1 MSEEQLNETKSE
13 ATPAE
18 VTTTEVKATEAK
30 PNEPKPTATKPAE
43 TTQNEFN
50 ARKVLRAI
58 FLVVIGIWALVLSGK
73 MDDRETDDYA
83 FFHSYGGDAYT
94 GIQNAAAKTSKNVVY
109 LNNTL
114 KYGFQYTLFIAG
126 LAFIA
131 VGATTDVKED

>member
-13 ATPAE
+13 VTP
-18 VTTTEVKATEAK
+18 VEVKATE
-30 PNEPKPTATKPAE
+30 PKPSSTKPFE
-43 TTQNEFN
+43 TTQKGIN

>member
-13 ATPAE
+13 VTP
-18 VTTTEVKATEAK
+18 VEVKATE
-30 PNEPKPTATKPAE
+30 PKPSSTKPAE
-43 TTQNEFN
+43 TTQKGIK